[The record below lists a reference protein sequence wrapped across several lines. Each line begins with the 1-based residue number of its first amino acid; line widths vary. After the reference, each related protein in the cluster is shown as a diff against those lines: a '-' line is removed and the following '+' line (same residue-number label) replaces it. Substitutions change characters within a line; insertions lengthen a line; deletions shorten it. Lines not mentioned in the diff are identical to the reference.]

1 MTLSLFP
8 SDIVDS
14 ILFPTPR
21 STYDFDDFPDDLVWI
36 PRSLD
41 PKDVDRQDSVPCLLL
56 TSPSARFF
64 VFYLHSNAEDLG
76 RCRQFCNVI
85 RAQFQV
91 HVLAVEYP
99 GYGLCAGKANEETV
113 LENSHLAFKFLR
125 EVLHW
130 SLDEILVMGRSIGC
144 GSAMSIASQHK
155 VAGLILICPFISV
168 RELFR
173 EFVGRVAEVIQERF
187 PNLELMQ
194 RVSSPLLLVHGKL
207 DTVVPWTHGQALYK
221 ACTARKRIIVP
232 EKMHHNS
239 NLLAEPS
246 FFVLPML
253 QFFTLPDYSF
263 EELDVPDWCYGRW
276 LAGST
281 RSSPSGLL
289 KTTDLFRGQPTSPLE
304 GPGEVP
310 PAEDA
315 TPGGTAGIAE
325 RRTPGAA
332 ALERRSSERPKE
344 PGAPAEVPSALAWP
358 PRQTRPATPPETP
371 PSILNRNEGEGTPQS
386 AARFDRE
393 SSVMTTPPPSPPP
406 RERREGIP
414 AHSPLFFGP
423 SPELPPSKWS
433 EEATIDLVE
442 DRLERFLQMHM
453 VQRAGNRDE
462 RTEEED
468 AMEEEV
474 LIRAVLDEDESDSI
488 VTEEVMACEDED
500 LANPP
505 DDMGF
510 HKVPQSRRGG
520 PGNFVLVPGSGASAA
535 SAVAGGKGSGQPDC
549 GSLLSCGAA
558 GVAAATAT
566 DVPLRST
573 VAHRAPSPGFAIGEG
588 APGGGSAPC
597 DGGWWLSPLRSG
609 GFPNERSMGPS
620 SQPHSPT
627 AGAEQVSPVKFSAGM
642 DPSHMSKILIR
653 M

>member
-76 RCRQFCNVI
+76 RCRQFCNII

-113 LENSHLAFKFLR
+113 LENAHLAFKFLR

-144 GSAMSIASQHK
+144 GSALSIASKHK

-239 NLLAEPS
+239 NLFAEPS
-246 FFVLPML
+246 FFVMPML

-289 KTTDLFRGQPTSPLE
+289 KTTDLFRGQPTSPIE
-304 GPGEVP
+304 GPGELP

-315 TPGGTAGIAE
+315 TPGGKAGIAE
-325 RRTPGAA
+325 RRAPGDA

-358 PRQTRPATPPETP
+358 PRQTGPATPPETP
-371 PSILNRNEGEGTPQS
+371 PSRLNRNEGEGTPRS
-386 AARFDRE
+386 VARFDRE
-393 SSVMTTPPPSPPP
+393 ASVMTTPPPSPPP
-406 RERREGIP
+406 RERREGSL

-423 SPELPPSKWS
+423 SPELPPSTWS
-433 EEATIDLVE
+433 EDATIDLV
-442 DRLERFLQMHM
+442 
-453 VQRAGNRDE
+453 
-462 RTEEED
+462 
-468 AMEEEV
+468 
-474 LIRAVLDEDESDSI
+474 
-488 VTEEVMACEDED
+488 EVMACEDED

-535 SAVAGGKGSGQPDC
+535 AAAAGGKGSGQPDC

-566 DVPLRST
+566 VVPLRST

-609 GFPNERSMGPS
+609 GFPNERSMGSS

-627 AGAEQVSPVKFSAGM
+627 AVAEQVSPVKFSAGM